1 MFLSFGFLGGGVG
14 GWGGAPRSCVLF
26 VSPSKAGC
34 KLPHALKDL
43 NLAQSISRILQ
54 AQDLMTCTMDLSVC
68 KCVCV
73 LILCF

>member
-1 MFLSFGFLGGGVG
+1 MFLSFGFLGGGGGV

-54 AQDLMTCTMDLSVC
+54 AQDPMTCTMDLSVY
-68 KCVCV
+68 V